1 MRYFFVAALAGA
13 CSAIAAPDV
22 RAQACEPG
30 SLPAAPAEALQP
42 SRDAQTHDYQPA
54 LRGLWDLRGGG
65 YVADIGAQA
74 ARIYSRAGGLCWE
87 DPLLTQIAPEESP
100 FALYATSD
108 DPTDTVLTGSP
119 EDTQFHAA
127 PLAALPAACAAVV
140 DRGTPLY
147 VFDAAVAS
155 LADFYTYSAERQV
168 DWTQRAA
175 SLRPRAAAAADEAA
189 LKPLLEE
196 LLDGVRDPHVSFAG
210 SLGGE
215 DFVIGTD
222 PFSASPQTFPR
233 LHAEYEQHAGGASFS
248 DWLGQWL
255 VEQNDRIGALLD
267 PDPAGERTIMDAGGL
282 VAIRWGVL
290 EGNVG
295 YLLVNRVDAL
305 ATPESFDAILDR
317 ALGELQ
323 STRALVLD
331 IATNTGGPTDEH
343 KRIAARFAD
352 RRHLAYTRQTPHDT
366 CAAPQP
372 FFVEPGGSVRY
383 AKPVYVL
390 TSDITASAGEYLTL
404 YLRTLPQ
411 VRQVG
416 QTTQGALA
424 GSFGRSLPNGWWMGI
439 SNHVTLDATGE
450 SHEVVGIRPD
460 VAFDVFPQSGLD
472 EGRAQAIARA
482 AHLAADTVLRDGFD
496 RVY

>member
-30 SLPAAPAEALQP
+30 SLPALPAEALQS
-42 SRDAQTHDYQPA
+42 SRDAQTHAYQPA

-74 ARIYSRAGGLCWE
+74 AHIYSQAGGLCWE
-87 DPLLTQIAPEESP
+87 DPLLTQIAPDESP
-100 FALYATSD
+100 FALYATSE
-108 DPTDTVLTGSP
+108 DPADTVLAGSA
-119 EDTQFHAA
+119 EDTQFHLA
-127 PLAALPAACAAVV
+127 PLAALPAACATVI

-155 LADFYTYSAERQV
+155 LADFYTYSAERKV
-168 DWTQRAA
+168 DWTQRATA
-175 SLRPRAAAAADEAA
+175 LRPRAAAATDEAA

-210 SLGGE
+210 SLHGE

-233 LHAEYEQHAGGASFS
+233 LYAEYEQHAGGASFS
-248 DWLGQWL
+248 DWIGQWL
-255 VEQNDRIGALLD
+255 VDQNDRIGALLD
-267 PDPAGERTIMDAGGL
+267 PDPTGERTIMDASGL

-305 ATPESFDAILDR
+305 ATQASFDAVLDR

-372 FFVEPGGSVRY
+372 FFIEPGGSVRY

-411 VRQVG
+411 VRHIG

-439 SNHVTLDATGE
+439 SNHVTLDAAGE

-472 EGRAQAIARA
+472 EGRARAIVQA
-482 AHLAADTVLRDGFD
+482 AHLAADTVLRDSFD

>member
-13 CSAIAAPDV
+13 CSALFVSDV
-22 RAQACEPG
+22 RADACAPG
-30 SLPAAPAEALQP
+30 SLPAFPAEALQP
-42 SRDAQTHDYQPA
+42 SRDAQNNAYLPA

-74 ARIYSRAGGLCWE
+74 ARVYSQAGDLCWE
-87 DPLLTQIAPEESP
+87 DPMLTQVAPDESP
-100 FALYATSD
+100 FALYATAQ
-108 DPTDTVLTGSP
+108 DPLDTVLAGSP
-119 EDTQFHAA
+119 EDTQFHAS

-140 DRGTPLY
+140 DRSTPLY

-155 LADFYTYSAERQV
+155 LNDFYSYSAQREV

-175 SLRPRAAAAADEAA
+175 LLRPRAAAAADQAA
-189 LKPLLEE
+189 LKPIFEE
-196 LLDGVRDPHVSFAG
+196 LLDGVRDPHTSIVG
-210 SLGGE
+210 SVGGA

-222 PFSASPQTFPR
+222 PISASPQTFPR
-233 LHAEYEQHAGGASFS
+233 LYAEFEQQTAVADFG
-248 DWLGQWL
+248 DWLGLWMSG
-255 VEQNDRIGALLD
+255 QNERIGALLD
-267 PDPAGERTIMDAGGL
+267 PDPAGERIVMDLGGI

-305 ATPESFDAILDR
+305 ATQESFDAILDR
-317 ALGELQ
+317 ALGQLQ

-331 IATNTGGPTDEH
+331 IATDTGGPTDVH
-343 KRIAARFAD
+343 KAIAARFAD

-372 FFVEPGGSVRY
+372 FFIEPAGAVRY

-390 TSDITASAGEYLTL
+390 TSDITTSAGEYLTL

-411 VRQVG
+411 VRHVG

-424 GSFGRSLPNGWWMGI
+424 GSFGRGLPNGWRMGI
-439 SNHVTLDATGE
+439 SNHITLDAAGE
-450 SHEVVGIRPD
+450 SHEAVGIRPD
-460 VAFDVFPQSGLD
+460 IPLEVFPQSGLD
-472 EGRAQAIARA
+472 EGRPLAILQAAR
-482 AHLAADTVLRDGFD
+482 LAADTVQRDGFD

>member
-13 CSAIAAPDV
+13 FSATPASDV
-22 RAQACEPG
+22 RADACEPG
-30 SLPAAPAEALQP
+30 SLPAFPAESLQP
-42 SRDAQTHDYQPA
+42 SRDAHNNAYQPA

-74 ARIYSRAGGLCWE
+74 ARIYSQAGGLCWE
-87 DPLLTQIAPEESP
+87 DPVLTQIAPDASP
-100 FALYATSD
+100 FALYATSQ
-108 DPTDTVLTGSP
+108 DPVDTVLAGSA

-127 PLAALPAACAAVV
+127 PLSALPAACAAVL

-147 VFDAAVAS
+147 VFDAAIAS
-155 LADFYTYSAERQV
+155 LADFYTYSAEREV

-175 SLRPRAAAAADEAA
+175 LLRPRAAAAADEAA
-189 LKPLLEE
+189 LKPLFEE
-196 LLDGVRDPHVSFAG
+196 LLDGVHDPHVSFAG

-222 PFSASPQTFPR
+222 PISASRQTFAR
-233 LHAEYEQHAGGASFS
+233 LHAEFEQQTAVDNFPDWFGLWVS
-248 DWLGQWL
+248 D
-255 VEQNDRIGALLD
+255 QNERIGALLD
-267 PDPAGERTIMDAGGL
+267 PDPAGERIVMDVGGV

-295 YLLVNRVDAL
+295 YLMVNRVDAL
-305 ATPESFDAILDR
+305 ATQESLDAILDR
-317 ALGELQ
+317 ALGQLQ

-343 KRIAARFAD
+343 KRLAARFAD
-352 RRHLAYTRQTPHDT
+352 RRHLAYTRQTPHDA

-372 FFVEPGGSVRY
+372 FFIEPDGSVRY

-390 TSDITASAGEYLTL
+390 TSDITVSAAEYLTL

-411 VRQVG
+411 VKHVG

-424 GSFGRSLPNGWWMGI
+424 GSFGRSLPNGWWIGI
-439 SNHVTLDATGE
+439 SNHVTLDAAGE

-460 VAFDVFPQSGLD
+460 ISLEVFPQSGLD
-472 EGRAQAIARA
+472 EGRAQAIRQAAR
-482 AHLAADTVLRDGFD
+482 LAADTVQRDGFD